1 MDATPGMERAVH
13 SLLEHRTYIEVLTDE
28 EPEAY
33 VRNFLTGFA
42 QTTGERFGGKPAVAF
57 ELFSR

>member
-1 MDATPGMERAVH
+1 ML

-28 EPEAY
+28 DPETY
-33 VRNFLTGFA
+33 VRSFLTGYA

>member
-1 MDATPGMERAVH
+1 ML
-13 SLLEHRTYIEVLTDE
+13 SDE

-33 VRNFLTGFA
+33 VRSFLTGHA
-42 QTTGERFGGKPAVAF
+42 RTTGERFGGTPAVAF